1 MVLNLMAPS
10 LFLISDFFAS
20 YNNCAESFRL
30 WLITLNSLNYLSAAT
45 TVTFDAQVLP
55 YDLTNLFYQFR

>member
-1 MVLNLMAPS
+1 MT
-10 LFLISDFFAS
+10 S
-20 YNNCAESFRL
+20 YSVVGFILYSEIAQFVQ
-30 WLITLNSLNYLSAAT
+30 LITLNSLNYLSAAT